1 MLGFSP
7 LGSAAFSAFA
17 QGLSSAATLTLSTA
31 GIGSTNFPTTVNS
44 TLNLS
49 LSARTQ
55 FITATPTLGLSCTA
69 VAVVQLATAVATLGA
84 SSGAKFALD
93 FTTPGLFYGPNIAF
107 TRNSSATYVNS
118 AGVIVTA
125 TSGLPRFDYDPN
137 TLLCKGLLIEEAR
150 TNYISH
156 SALNTTSGSYQLTA
170 TLNNYVA
177 PDGTTA
183 AAKLTD
189 NSVSGAHYIALTN
202 LAGLVNTPWTFSY
215 YVHDTSMG
223 YCSVSILDAVTTT
236 NYANAT
242 FNLSNATVPF
252 TIVNGAATGLT
263 TGITAVGGGWYR
275 VWISA
280 TLASTADSG
289 VIARIVMAINGTAS
303 GYSYSG
309 TGSSI
314 YVWGGQLEP
323 ATFPTSLIPTNGG
336 NATRSAETTLISNI
350 VPWFTAGPVTL
361 VIEVLIPLIDVSSL
375 TRMLSLD
382 DGTTTNRLQF
392 SGNNNTLTLWD
403 TSAGTQIS
411 ISQAI
416 PFGTVFRAAAA
427 ADGTNVYLSVN
438 GASVQSSANNY
449 PLNPVQLSIGYE
461 TYGGTQINGYIR
473 KIYYYNS
480 ALPPAQL
487 LQLSTPQQSLNI
499 SGTFSNTNSAS
510 ATPGLA
516 LSAIANLTASESV
529 TARPG
534 LTLSPYGI
542 ITISETITA
551 AAALALSAQ
560 VTTSDTDPI
569 STSTGTLSLSAHAVS
584 SASESISGSGTLSL
598 NINAASSA
606 SESISGSGTLSLNIN
621 AVSSASESISGS
633 GTLSLG
639 IAATSSDTEIET
651 GNGTLVVSAA
661 VNAAAIQLGTASGL
675 LVLSS
680 TAAVADTQALS
691 GAATST
697 IQVAGFGSNTFVLSA
712 SGDLTVTTIATVSQT
727 DSLTT
732 APILFPS
739 IIAATGHSQTAT
751 ATGELNLSVIAS
763 ELATEQDIGVIA
775 LLLSATASVA
785 QTIVVAA
792 TGDLRLLLVAAE
804 TTIDTTATTA
814 DIGLSC
820 VAAAAHA
827 SFITA
832 VATIALTTVAI
843 VVNRQTLAAS
853 GALAF
858 DVIAH
863 INFVETGSIA
873 ETAHAADTVA
883 VHHITTVQV
892 AETFGTQGKTVI
904 ATVGETLNPV
914 DNTNSQSRPE
924 IPPIVALPR
933 ISGMMGG
940 GTLGGRRQPETVIRV
955 RVRTPDDIEETRQY
969 TYKLRR
975 PSVTALIESTPK
987 RAAAPTVALHGINQ
1001 VVFR

>member
-289 VIARIVMAINGTAS
+289 VIAWIVMAINGTAS

-569 STSTGTLSLSAHAVS
+569 STSTGTLSLSAHAV
-584 SASESISGSGTLSL
+584 
-598 NINAASSA
+598 SSA

>member
-598 NINAASSA
+598 NINA
-606 SESISGSGTLSLNIN
+606 
-621 AVSSASESISGS
+621 VSSASESISGS